1 MTLQFKTRHCNGIS
15 LCGFDISL
23 QYLHKPKL
31 FLIINLLL
39 SLKLLELQAINHSS
53 FVSITLSWTLAL
65 LQSFQ
70 AKCVNFQDL
79 QYHAA
84 LAFLRCHFIFAA
96 LAFLCCHYVFTG
108 SKEVF
113 ATVLMDLSKAF
124 DCILDE
130 LLLAKLNAYGLDKIS
145 LTFMHAYLSQQ
156 QHKTKVGSTF
166 RELMGILFG
175 VPQGS
180 ILGPLLFIIYN
191 CD

>member
-70 AKCVNFQDL
+70 AKCVNFS
-79 QYHAA
+79 
-84 LAFLRCHFIFAA
+84 

-145 LTFMHAYLSQQ
+145 LTFMHAYLSQR

>member
-1 MTLQFKTRHCNGIS
+1 MRLWPFCVVI
-15 LCGFDISL
+15 LSL
-23 QYLHKPKL
+23 QLWP
-31 FLIINLLL
+31 FCVVIM
-39 SLKLLELQAINHSS
+39 SLQVLRK
-53 FVSITLSWTLAL
+53 
-65 LQSFQ
+65 
-70 AKCVNFQDL
+70 
-79 QYHAA
+79 
-84 LAFLRCHFIFAA
+84 FLR
-96 LAFLCCHYVFTG
+96 L
-108 SKEVF
+108 
-113 ATVLMDLSKAF
+113 LMDLSKAF

-145 LTFMHAYLSQQ
+145 LTFMHAYLSQR